1 MNTQSSDLAGAQP
14 RSNSEVLGE
23 ILWLYAHS
31 PIHQRLKLFE
41 VEQYVLPAIKYSR
54 YRIYKRNGMPIGY
67 VGIARLAKEVED
79 AWLYNK
85 YVLQPDDWV
94 SGDRLWIMQFVVP
107 FGDVLEVRKKLWK
120 EPELFHKPIWAQ
132 RPNKNGPGV
141 HVAQFGK
148 FWFRDRKA
156 RSSELDAESPPI
168 GSQTSPTGLTDGEE
182 RSPVGAATAD

>member
-1 MNTQSSDLAGAQP
+1 MNSQSGEPAASQP

-31 PIHQRLKLFE
+31 PLHQRLKLYE
-41 VEQYVLPAIKYSR
+41 VEQYVLPAIKHAR
-54 YRIYKRNGMPIGY
+54 YRIYKRDGMPIGY

-94 SGDRLWIMQFVVP
+94 SGDRLWILQFVVP
-107 FGDVLEVRKKLWK
+107 FGDVLEVRKKLWV
-120 EPELFHKPIWAQ
+120 EPELFHQPIWAQ

-156 RSSELDAESPPI
+156 RSDGLEGSPPSGSDAE
-168 GSQTSPTGLTDGEE
+168 
-182 RSPVGAATAD
+182 RSTAGAAAAE